1 MEIAQT
7 PRLRLRELDNG
18 DVPALAAILADPEV
32 MHYSLGGVHDE
43 AQTRRFIAGC
53 RASYAEH
60 GLGPWALVDTASGE
74 LAGFCG
80 LSHDTIDGVQEVH
93 LGYRLATRFWGRGLA
108 TEAARR
114 VVALGFTAH
123 RLASLV
129 AIIEPA
135 HGASRRV
142 AEKVGFQDA
151 ASTAFQGWEV
161 RLYRLTA
168 AAWAETASP
177 SGQAAGA

>member
-18 DVPALAAILADPEV
+18 DLPALAAIFADPEV
-32 MHYSLGGVHDE
+32 MRYSLGGVHDE
-43 AQTRRFIAGC
+43 AQTRRFIAWC

-60 GLGPWALVDTASGE
+60 GLGPWALVDKASGE

-80 LSHDTIDGVQEVH
+80 LSHDTIDGSREVQ
-93 LGYRLATRFWGRGLA
+93 LGYRLATRFWGHGLA
-108 TEAARR
+108 TEAARQT
-114 VVALGFTAH
+114 VALGFTAH

-129 AIIEPA
+129 AIVEPA

-142 AEKVGFQDA
+142 VEKAGFRDCVA
-151 ASTAFQGWEV
+151 TSFHDREV
-161 RLYRLTA
+161 RIYRLTA
-168 AAWAETASP
+168 TAWAF
-177 SGQAAGA
+177 GQLHSIHFVK

>member
-32 MHYSLGGVHDE
+32 MRYSLGGVHDE
-43 AQTRRFIAGC
+43 AQTRRFIAWC

-108 TEAARR
+108 TEAARWA
-114 VVALGFTAH
+114 VALGFTAH

-142 AEKVGFQDA
+142 VEKVGFRDA
-151 ASTAFQGWEV
+151 APAAFHGRQV
-161 RLYRLTA
+161 RVYRLTA
-168 AAWAETASP
+168 SAWGAPEPGSGIASL
-177 SGQAAGA
+177 